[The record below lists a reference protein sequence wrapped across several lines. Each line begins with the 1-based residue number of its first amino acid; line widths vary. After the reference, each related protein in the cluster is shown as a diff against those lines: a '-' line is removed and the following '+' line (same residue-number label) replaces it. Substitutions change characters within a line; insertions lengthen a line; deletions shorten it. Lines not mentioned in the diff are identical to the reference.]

1 MEFMHWLDGPI
12 DYARVYLA
20 DNIRNLGLYNDA
32 DDPEAFSRAVKELYD
47 LFPDDRVA
55 LLDHYMTYYKQ
66 YREERGDPLR
76 DEPDEPDEP
85 DELDETW

>member
-20 DNIRNLGLYNDA
+20 DNIRNLGLYNAA
-32 DDPEAFSRAVKELYD
+32 DDPDAFARAVKALDDLCPGDRYD
-47 LFPDDRVA
+47 LIA
-55 LLDHYMTYYKQ
+55 HYEAYYEQ

-76 DEPDEPDEP
+76 DEPDEDEP
-85 DELDETW
+85 DEPW